1 MTSAAIRLTRLSGAL
16 GADVHGIDLSH
27 DLGADIVSAIRA
39 ALIEHQVLF
48 FREQPVLSV
57 EQHRRLCRHFGELE
71 VAPFQREASDP
82 TLLVLDQMES
92 RGSQAANFH
101 ADNTFRPYPPMG
113 AILQAHI
120 VPEDGGGDT
129 CFASMYAAYEGLSP
143 RMQAY
148 LDGLEAWHSLA
159 QMAARLASHGLQTT
173 LNMADWPPV
182 RHPVIAVHPESGRK
196 LLNVN
201 YNWTTEIADL
211 PAAESRTILDFLYAH
226 IRSPEYQVR
235 MHWRPGDVAF
245 WDNRAT
251 QHYAV
256 PDYRGRRLMQRIA
269 IAGEPT
275 GAQIDA

>member
-1 MTSAAIRLTRLSGAL
+1 MKFTRLAGAL
-16 GADVHGIDLSH
+16 GADVHGIDLSRP
-27 DLGADIVSAIRA
+27 LAADAVTDIRTG
-39 ALIEHQVLF
+39 LLEHQVLF
-48 FREQPVLSV
+48 FREQPILTVD
-57 EQHRRLCRHFGELE
+57 QHRALCRNFGELE
-71 VAPFQREASDP
+71 VAPFQRDTADP
-82 TLLVLDQMES
+82 TLLVLDQMEG

-101 ADNTFRPYPPMG
+101 ADNTFRPHPPMG
-113 AILQAHI
+113 AILQAQV

-159 QMAARLASHGLQTT
+159 QMAARLASHGLQTS
-173 LNMADWPPV
+173 LNMADWPPIK
-182 RHPVIAVHPESGRK
+182 HPVIALHPETGRK

-201 YNWTTEIADL
+201 YNWTTDIDGL
-211 PAAESRTILDFLYAH
+211 PTAESRTILDFLYAH

-235 MHWRPGDVAF
+235 MHWQPGDVAF
-245 WDNRAT
+245 WDNRVT

-269 IAGEPT
+269 IAG
-275 GAQIDA
+275 DAAPLAA

>member
-1 MTSAAIRLTRLSGAL
+1 MIRLTRLSGAL
-16 GADVHGIDLSH
+16 GADVQGIDLSQ
-27 DLGADIVSAIRA
+27 DLDAGAVAEIRA
-39 ALIEHQVLF
+39 ALLEHQVLF

-57 EQHRRLCRHFGELE
+57 EQHRRLCRYFGELE
-71 VAPFQREASDP
+71 VAPFQRETSDP
-82 TLLVLDQMES
+82 TLLVLDQMEA

-101 ADNTFRPYPPMG
+101 ADNTFRPHPPMG

-159 QMAARLASHGLQTT
+159 QMAARLASHGLQST

-201 YNWTTEIADL
+201 YNWTTEIAGL
-211 PAAESRTILDFLYAH
+211 PAAESRAILDFLYAH

-235 MHWRPGDVAF
+235 LHWQPGDIAF

-269 IAGEPT
+269 IAGESA
-275 GAQIDA
+275 GARLNA

>member
-1 MTSAAIRLTRLSGAL
+1 MRFTRLTGVI
-16 GADVHGIDLSH
+16 GADVHGIDLSQPP
-27 DLGADIVSAIRA
+27 GADTIREIRA
-39 ALIEHQVLF
+39 GLLEHLVLF
-48 FREQPVLSV
+48 FREQQILSV

-71 VAPFQREASDP
+71 VAPFQRDTNDP
-82 TLLVLDQMES
+82 TLLMLDQMEG

-101 ADNTFRPYPPMG
+101 ADNTFRPHPPMG

-148 LDGLEAWHSLA
+148 LEGLEAWHSLA
-159 QMAARLASHGLQTT
+159 QMATRLSSHGLQST
-173 LNMADWPPV
+173 LNLSDWPPV
-182 RHPVIAVHPESGRK
+182 KHPVIAIHPETGRK

-201 YNWTTEIADL
+201 YNWTTDIAGL
-211 PAAESRTILDFLYAH
+211 PAAESRVILDFLYAH

-235 MHWRPGDVAF
+235 MHWRQGDIAF
-245 WDNRAT
+245 WDNRVT

-256 PDYRGRRLMQRIA
+256 PDYQGRRLMQRIA
-269 IAGEPT
+269 IAGHSDSEKPSK
-275 GAQIDA
+275 